1 MSRKVYKIEE
11 LNILERWGY
20 KYIASVAGNYYATT
34 YYNVRAISDLRECDG
49 RVRDCHA
56 VVTTDKG
63 VNWDNTVL
71 TREIGEIIK
80 ILLREEGVENWTGKS
95 IALNVPFCENVWNA

>member
-1 MSRKVYKIEE
+1 MSRKIYKEKE
-11 LNILERWGY
+11 LDILERCGY
-20 KYIASVAGNYYATT
+20 KYIASVSANYYATT

-49 RVRDCHA
+49 RVRDCPA

-71 TREIGEIIK
+71 TRDIGETIK
-80 ILLREEGVENWTGKS
+80 ILLKEEGAENGLEK
-95 IALNVPFCENVWNA
+95 V

>member
-11 LNILERWGY
+11 LDILERWGY
-20 KYIASVAGNYYATT
+20 KYIASVASNYYAST

-49 RVRDCHA
+49 RVRDCPS
-56 VVTTDKG
+56 VTAIDNG
-63 VNWDNTVL
+63 INWDNTVL

-80 ILLREEGVENWTGKS
+80 ILLREEGAENGLEK
-95 IALNVPFCENVWNA
+95 V

>member
-11 LNILERWGY
+11 LGILERWGY
-20 KYIASVAGNYYATT
+20 KYIASVSANYYATT
-34 YYNVRAISDLRECDG
+34 YYKVRAISDLRECDG
-49 RVRDCHA
+49 RVSECPA

-80 ILLREEGVENWTGKS
+80 ILLREEGAENGLEK
-95 IALNVPFCENVWNA
+95 V

>member
-11 LNILERWGY
+11 LDILERWGY
-20 KYIASVAGNYYATT
+20 KYIASVANNYYAST
-34 YYNVRAISDLRECDG
+34 YYKVRAISDLR
-49 RVRDCHA
+49 DCNGI
-56 VVTTDKG
+56 VNDCPSVTAIENG

-80 ILLREEGVENWTGKS
+80 ILLREEGAENGLEK
-95 IALNVPFCENVWNA
+95 V